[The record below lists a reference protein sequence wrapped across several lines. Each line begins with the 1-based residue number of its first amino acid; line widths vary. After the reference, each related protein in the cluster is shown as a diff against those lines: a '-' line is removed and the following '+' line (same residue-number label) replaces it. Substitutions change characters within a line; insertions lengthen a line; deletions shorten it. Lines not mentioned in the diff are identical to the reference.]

1 MDSILI
7 TNYKPDYTN
16 NIMTISIQINTLGIS
31 SQVSITMDEF
41 NTAIAG
47 GAGGIDN
54 VKLKVLNTLIDSLT
68 ALKPVTMNTTTTTIV
83 SKLSKGSPSIDSVDT
98 TDDSVTIKSE

>member
-31 SQVSITMDEF
+31 SQVTISMDDF
-41 NTAIAG
+41 NTAIG
-47 GAGGIDN
+47 SGADD

-68 ALKPVTMNTTTTTIV
+68 ALKPVTTTT
-83 SKLSKGSPSIDSVDT
+83 K
-98 TDDSVTIKSE
+98 EA

>member
-1 MDSILI
+1 MDNILI

-31 SQVSITMDEF
+31 SQVSITMDDF

-68 ALKPVTMNTTTTTIV
+68 ALKPVTTTTTTTTTE
-83 SKLSKGSPSIDSVDT
+83 LSKGTLSIDSVKT
-98 TDDSVTIKSE
+98 TDNSVTINAEA

>member
-16 NIMTISIQINTLGIS
+16 NIMTISIQVNTLAIS

-41 NTAIAG
+41 NTAIKA
-47 GAGGIDN
+47 GIDS
-54 VKLKVLNTLIDSLT
+54 VKLKVLTTLIDSLT
-68 ALKPVTMNTTTTTIV
+68 ALKPTTTTTQ
-83 SKLSKGSPSIDSVDT
+83 
-98 TDDSVTIKSE
+98 EA

>member
-16 NIMTISIQINTLGIS
+16 NIMTVSIQINTLGIS
-31 SQVSITMDEF
+31 SQVSITMDDF
-41 NTAIAG
+41 NAAITSG
-47 GAGGIDN
+47 HIDA

-68 ALKPVTMNTTTTTIV
+68 ALKPVTTTTTT
-83 SKLSKGSPSIDSVDT
+83 T
-98 TDDSVTIKSE
+98 TQEA

>member
-16 NIMTISIQINTLGIS
+16 NIMTISIQINPLGIS
-31 SQVSITMDEF
+31 SQVSITMGDF

-47 GAGGIDN
+47 GTGGVDN
-54 VKLKVLNTLIDSLT
+54 VKLKVLDKLIDSLT
-68 ALKPVTMNTTTTTIV
+68 ALKPATTTTT
-83 SKLSKGSPSIDSVDT
+83 T
-98 TDDSVTIKSE
+98 TDTKDA

>member
-16 NIMTISIQINTLGIS
+16 NIMTISIQINTLAIS
-31 SQVSITMDEF
+31 SQVSITMDDF
-41 NTAIAG
+41 NTAIV
-47 GAGGIDN
+47 GGIDN

-68 ALKPVTMNTTTTTIV
+68 ALKPVTTTTTT
-83 SKLSKGSPSIDSVDT
+83 T
-98 TDDSVTIKSE
+98 TQED

>member
-16 NIMTISIQINTLGIS
+16 NIMTISIQINTLGIN
-31 SQVSITMDEF
+31 SQVSITMDDF

-47 GAGGIDN
+47 GAGGADR

-68 ALKPVTMNTTTTTIV
+68 ALKPVTTTTTT
-83 SKLSKGSPSIDSVDT
+83 T
-98 TDDSVTIKSE
+98 TKEA

>member
-16 NIMTISIQINTLGIS
+16 NIMTISIQINTLAIS

-47 GAGGIDN
+47 GAGGVDN
-54 VKLKVLNTLIDSLT
+54 VKLKVLNTLIDSLN
-68 ALKPVTMNTTTTTIV
+68 ALKPATTTTT
-83 SKLSKGSPSIDSVDT
+83 T
-98 TDDSVTIKSE
+98 TTQEA

>member
-1 MDSILI
+1 MDKILV

-16 NIMTISIQINTLGIS
+16 DIMTVSVQINTLGINA
-31 SQVSITMDEF
+31 QVSITMDEF

-47 GAGGIDN
+47 GAGGADR

-68 ALKPVTMNTTTTTIV
+68 ALKPVTTTTTTTN
-83 SKLSKGSPSIDSVDT
+83 K
-98 TDDSVTIKSE
+98 EA

>member
-16 NIMTISIQINTLGIS
+16 NIMTISVQINTLGIS

-47 GAGGIDN
+47 A
-54 VKLKVLNTLIDSLT
+54 VSYTHLTLPT
-68 ALKPVTMNTTTTTIV
+68 N
-83 SKLSKGSPSIDSVDT
+83 
-98 TDDSVTIKSE
+98 

>member
-31 SQVSITMDEF
+31 SQVSITMDDF
-41 NTAIAG
+41 NTAIAS
-47 GAGGIDN
+47 GAGGTDA

-68 ALKPVTMNTTTTTIV
+68 ALKPATTTTT
-83 SKLSKGSPSIDSVDT
+83 T
-98 TDDSVTIKSE
+98 TTTTA

>member
-47 GAGGIDN
+47 GAGGIDS

-68 ALKPVTMNTTTTTIV
+68 ALKPVTTTTTT
-83 SKLSKGSPSIDSVDT
+83 T
-98 TDDSVTIKSE
+98 TQEA

>member
-16 NIMTISIQINTLGIS
+16 DIMTISIQINTLGIS
-31 SQVSITMDEF
+31 SQVSITMGDF
-41 NTAIAG
+41 NAAIAG
-47 GAGGIDN
+47 GAGGTDR

-68 ALKPVTMNTTTTTIV
+68 VLKPVTTNT
-83 SKLSKGSPSIDSVDT
+83 K
-98 TDDSVTIKSE
+98 EA

>member
-16 NIMTISIQINTLGIS
+16 DIMTISIQINTLGIN
-31 SQVSITMDEF
+31 SQVSITMGDF
-41 NTAIAG
+41 NAAIAG
-47 GAGGIDN
+47 GAGGTGGTDR

-68 ALKPVTMNTTTTTIV
+68 ALKPVTTTT
-83 SKLSKGSPSIDSVDT
+83 K
-98 TDDSVTIKSE
+98 EA

>member
-1 MDSILI
+1 MDKILI

-16 NIMTISIQINTLGIS
+16 NIMTISVQINTLGINA
-31 SQVSITMDEF
+31 QVSITMDDF

-47 GAGGIDN
+47 GAGGADR

-68 ALKPVTMNTTTTTIV
+68 ALKPVTMTTTMTTTTKEV
-83 SKLSKGSPSIDSVDT
+83 
-98 TDDSVTIKSE
+98 

>member
-16 NIMTISIQINTLGIS
+16 NIMTISIQINTLAIS

-41 NTAIAG
+41 NAAIVG
-47 GAGGIDN
+47 GVDN

-68 ALKPVTMNTTTTTIV
+68 ALRPT
-83 SKLSKGSPSIDSVDT
+83 
-98 TDDSVTIKSE
+98 SEEK

>member
-16 NIMTISIQINTLGIS
+16 NIMTISIEINTLGIS
-31 SQVSITMDEF
+31 SQVTISMDDF
-41 NTAIAG
+41 NTAIAT
-47 GAGGIDN
+47 GIDN

-68 ALKPVTMNTTTTTIV
+68 ALKPVTTTTATT
-83 SKLSKGSPSIDSVDT
+83 T
-98 TDDSVTIKSE
+98 QEA

>member
-1 MDSILI
+1 MDKILV

-16 NIMTISIQINTLGIS
+16 DIMTVSVQINTLGINA
-31 SQVSITMDEF
+31 QVSITMDEF

-47 GAGGIDN
+47 GAGGADR

-68 ALKPVTMNTTTTTIV
+68 ALKPVTTTTTT
-83 SKLSKGSPSIDSVDT
+83 T
-98 TDDSVTIKSE
+98 TQEA

>member
-16 NIMTISIQINTLGIS
+16 NIMTISIQINTLAIS
-31 SQVSITMDEF
+31 SQVSITMDDF
-41 NTAIAG
+41 NTAIVGAG
-47 GAGGIDN
+47 GADR

-68 ALKPVTMNTTTTTIV
+68 ALKPVTTTTTT
-83 SKLSKGSPSIDSVDT
+83 T
-98 TDDSVTIKSE
+98 TQED

>member
-31 SQVSITMDEF
+31 SQVTISMDDF
-41 NTAIAG
+41 NTAIV
-47 GAGGIDN
+47 GGIES
-54 VKLKVLNTLIDSLT
+54 VKLKVLTTLINSLT
-68 ALKPVTMNTTTTTIV
+68 VLKPTTTTTQ
-83 SKLSKGSPSIDSVDT
+83 
-98 TDDSVTIKSE
+98 EA

>member
-16 NIMTISIQINTLGIS
+16 NIMTISIQVNTLAIS

-41 NTAIAG
+41 NTAVKA
-47 GAGGIDN
+47 GIDS
-54 VKLKVLNTLIDSLT
+54 VKLKVLTTLIDSLT
-68 ALKPVTMNTTTTTIV
+68 ALKPTTTTTQ
-83 SKLSKGSPSIDSVDT
+83 
-98 TDDSVTIKSE
+98 EA

>member
-7 TNYKPDYTN
+7 KNYKPDYTN

-31 SQVSITMDEF
+31 SQVSITMDDF

-47 GAGGIDN
+47 GAGGTDM

-68 ALKPVTMNTTTTTIV
+68 VLKPVITAT
-83 SKLSKGSPSIDSVDT
+83 K
-98 TDDSVTIKSE
+98 EA

>member
-16 NIMTISIQINTLGIS
+16 NIMTISVQINTLAIS

-41 NTAIAG
+41 NTAIVEG
-47 GAGGIDN
+47 VDN

-68 ALKPVTMNTTTTTIV
+68 ALRPT
-83 SKLSKGSPSIDSVDT
+83 
-98 TDDSVTIKSE
+98 SETK

>member
-16 NIMTISIQINTLGIS
+16 NIMTISIQINTLGIG
-31 SQVSITMDEF
+31 SQVTISMDDF
-41 NTAIAG
+41 NTAIATG
-47 GAGGIDN
+47 VDN

-68 ALKPVTMNTTTTTIV
+68 ALKPVTTTTTT
-83 SKLSKGSPSIDSVDT
+83 T
-98 TDDSVTIKSE
+98 TQED